1 MPFCISPLKAQLPM
15 EREPIH
21 AQPDEAKAEQ
31 HENKE
36 SESALRDEL
45 VVGLIGVR
53 LGRHC
58 LSLQSSGQS
67 EEQI

>member
-1 MPFCISPLKAQLPM
+1 MPFCISPLKAQLAM

-36 SESALRDEL
+36 SESALGDEL
-45 VVGLIGVR
+45 VVGLFGVSF
-53 LGRHC
+53 GWHC
-58 LSLQSSGQS
+58 LGPP
-67 EEQI
+67 I